1 MRPRTRAGLQLL
13 VLLLVAAGL
22 MIIFPSTLRFAEAA
36 AREIRYLWWLI
47 LLIALAIW
55 FIWSGNR
62 RPRE

>member
-1 MRPRTRAGLQLL
+1 MRHRTRACLHLL
-13 VLLLVAAGL
+13 VFVLVGAGL

-36 AREIRYLWWLI
+36 AREIRYLWWII
-47 LLIALAIW
+47 LLIGLAIW

>member
-13 VLLLVAAGL
+13 VLLLVGAGL

>member
-13 VLLLVAAGL
+13 VLLLVGTGL